1 MTFYFLDPPRLTLS
15 LDAEER
21 RALDALAQRTAALGP
36 VVRQALVV
44 RLQLG
49 ALLVAYLL
57 AGVAIAAG
65 LSSLIGRFW

>member
-1 MTFYFLDPPRLTLS
+1 MTFYFLDPPRVTLS

-21 RALDALAQRTAALGP
+21 HALDALAKGAATLAP
-36 VVRQALVV
+36 LVRQALMV

-57 AGVAIAAG
+57 GAVAIAAG
-65 LSSLIGRFW
+65 LFSLAGRF

>member
-1 MTFYFLDPPRLTLS
+1 MTFYFLDKPRLTAN

-21 RALDALAQRTAALGP
+21 RALDALVQRTAALAP
-36 VVRQALVV
+36 LIRQALVV

-57 AGVAIAAG
+57 AAVAIAAG
-65 LSSLIGRFW
+65 LSNLIGRF